1 MISKLYLVQIV
12 YSDTFKQK
20 ADRQYV
26 YRGDKTFNRGTIYL
40 TQKDGT
46 LVGAATLKN
55 GFILAIN
62 PKLLNET
69 PESGEF
75 AYQKINELYPIDKEI
90 FLEKAAKSND
100 PYEEIARRVPEDI
113 GEKIMGLKISGVI
126 LEKERWRYYPGESLA
141 SHTLGFVGFKGDQLT
156 GRYGVERYY
165 NDILMRDEK
174 AAYANFFAQI
184 FSNIKISIKE
194 GEYQGEGDLVL
205 SIEPSVQQHLED
217 SLLKVKNEYSADSA
231 GGIIMNPQNGE
242 IYALG
247 VVPDFN
253 PNIYNEE
260 KDAGI
265 FTNPLIENVYE
276 MGSIIKP
283 LTVAA
288 GLDQGVITAQTT
300 YNDKGS
306 LTLDGRTFYN
316 YDGKARGVVPMQE
329 VLSQSLNTGVAF
341 IVSRLGNARFAEYL
355 RKYGFGEE
363 TGIDLPGELPG
374 LVKNLESTRDIEY
387 ATASFGQGIA
397 LTTIG
402 TVRALASL
410 GNGGLLVT
418 PHVVKEVRYKVGINK
433 MTSSDTDKRV
443 LKPETSEEISRMLV
457 EVVDKALLGG
467 KIKME
472 HYTIAAKTGTAQIS
486 KGAGGG
492 YYDDRFLHSFFGY
505 FPAYKPQFI
514 VFFYMY
520 YPKNVRF
527 ASETLTV
534 PFSETAKFLINYY
547 QIPPDR

>member
-1 MISKLYLVQIV
+1 M
-12 YSDTFKQK
+12 
-20 ADRQYV
+20 
-26 YRGDKTFNRGTIYL
+26 
-40 TQKDGT
+40 
-46 LVGAATLKN
+46 
-55 GFILAIN
+55 
-62 PKLLNET
+62 
-69 PESGEF
+69 
-75 AYQKINELYPIDKEI
+75 
-90 FLEKAAKSND
+90 
-100 PYEEIARRVPEDI
+100 
-113 GEKIMGLKISGVI
+113 
-126 LEKERWRYYPGESLA
+126 
-141 SHTLGFVGFKGDQLT
+141 
-156 GRYGVERYY
+156 
-165 NDILMRDEK
+165 
-174 AAYANFFAQI
+174 
-184 FSNIKISIKE
+184 
-194 GEYQGEGDLVL
+194 L

-418 PHVVKEVRYKVGINK
+418 PHVVKEERYKVGINK
-433 MTSSDTDKRV
+433 MTSSDTDKRL